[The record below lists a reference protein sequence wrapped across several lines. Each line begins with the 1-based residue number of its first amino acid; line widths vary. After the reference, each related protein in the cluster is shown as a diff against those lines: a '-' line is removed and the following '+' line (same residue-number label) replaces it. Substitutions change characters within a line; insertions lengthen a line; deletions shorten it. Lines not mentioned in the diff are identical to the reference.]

1 MHPST
6 VKLVQGS
13 WPKVAPIA
21 PQAAALFYQNL
32 FRIDPSVKDLFGS
45 DMVAQGKR
53 LMQMIGAA
61 VGKLDD
67 LPGLVPV
74 LQDLARRHVAY
85 KVEPGHY
92 QTVGAA
98 LLQTLEQ
105 GLGEAFTPEVKAAWT
120 EVYGLITQVMLEAA
134 GQKAA

>member
-1 MHPST
+1 MNPST
-6 VKLVQGS
+6 VLLVQGS
-13 WPKVAPIA
+13 WAKVAPIA

-32 FRIDPSVKDLFGS
+32 FRLDPSVKDLFGS
-45 DMVAQGKR
+45 DMAAQGKR

-85 KVEPGHY
+85 KVEAGHY
-92 QTVGAA
+92 HTVGTA

-105 GLGEAFTPEVKAAWT
+105 GLGEAFTPEVKAAWA

-134 GQKAA
+134 AQKAA